1 MGITGAAKL
10 LVYVGL
16 VEVNPENNWYYSL
29 FDALTASKDKEV
41 GFTISCDFSSYQL
54 TASINVLCW
63 ASFVDFNCSGN
74 LISFY

>member
-29 FDALTASKDKEV
+29 FDALTASKNKEV
-41 GFTISCDFSSYQL
+41 GEALPSLAIFL
-54 TASINVLCW
+54 
-63 ASFVDFNCSGN
+63 
-74 LISFY
+74 LISSLHL